1 MQVRFE
7 EICQFVHQT
16 LHYPAS
22 KKDMK
27 RLCINSKVPYLYVDL
42 LCTWSVLR
50 YDYMPRVSDIGNE
63 ILWNN
68 SNITVNNRT
77 QLILNLGKEWEY

>member
-1 MQVRFE
+1 
-7 EICQFVHQT
+7 
-16 LHYPAS
+16 
-22 KKDMK
+22 MK

-50 YDYMPRVSDIGNE
+50 YDYMPRVSDIGHE

-68 SNITVNNRT
+68 SNRT
-77 QLILNLGKEWEY
+77 LYFKSWERVGILKVKHLIDNGHWREVKEICRI